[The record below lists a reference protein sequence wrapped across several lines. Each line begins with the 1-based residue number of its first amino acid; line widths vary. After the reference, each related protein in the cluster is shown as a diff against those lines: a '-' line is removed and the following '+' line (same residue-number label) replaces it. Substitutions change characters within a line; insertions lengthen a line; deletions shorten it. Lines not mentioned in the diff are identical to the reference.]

1 MLLVVSISKNEL
13 FFPQPI
19 FFSVR
24 LILKEYQTKF
34 SQRAITTHVTLNEH
48 LGSAVMCSKASN
60 LRLEVHFF
68 FLILESY
75 EISINTHLFSD
86 FFSDPSLYI
95 LNSIY
100 SFHHVEYYSII
111 RSYVPFFM

>member
-48 LGSAVMCSKASN
+48 LGSAVICSKASN

-86 FFSDPSLYI
+86 FFFRSLFLYFKLYLFFPPRGI
-95 LNSIY
+95 LFNN
-100 SFHHVEYYSII
+100 
-111 RSYVPFFM
+111 